1 MNRRQFARTLAV
13 TAASYRRILG
23 ANERLG
29 VALIGSGRRGRDV
42 AKAAVATTQADVRVI
57 CDIYRV
63 QRERA
68 REVLGAGEVKPYECA
83 THEEALGRPGVDAV
97 ILATPDHL
105 HLSLAA
111 AAFAAG
117 KHVYLEKPAIHKFEE
132 GAALAEAARKAN
144 KVCQVGTQ
152 QRSGSHYKDVR
163 DNYLTPHKLGHVVFA
178 RTAWNNFPWQAR
190 NIASA
195 PKPDDL
201 DWDRFLGPAPK
212 VPYEAA
218 RYDAWRYYPDYGGG
232 VLADI
237 FNHWADS
244 AQWLM
249 GDESPLHAVALGGIY
264 ELRDGR
270 LNPDTV
276 NAVVQ
281 YKDWNLTFE
290 CTVLSVR
297 DDRPGILFQGDEGS
311 LFIARDGYLYT
322 PYKGAPVEVKA
333 TEDLDRAHFA
343 DFVNAVHTNSRP
355 SAAIDTALKGLL
367 PCHMARAAY
376 WSGKRAS
383 YDEKTNQ
390 ITTS

>member
-1 MNRRQFARTLAV
+1 MTRRQFAHTLGVSAF
-13 TAASYRRILG
+13 SYQRILG
-23 ANERLG
+23 ANERIGL
-29 VALIGSGRRGRDV
+29 ALIGSGRRGRDV
-42 AKAAVATTQADVRVI
+42 AKAAIGTTQADLHVI
-57 CDIYRV
+57 CDVYDV

-68 REVLGAGEVKPYECA
+68 REALSAGERKPHECA
-83 THEEALGRPGVDAV
+83 AHEEALARPGVDAV
-97 ILATPDHL
+97 IIATPDHL
-105 HLSLAA
+105 HLSLAQ

-117 KHVYLEKPAIHKFEE
+117 KHVYLEKPVVHKFEE
-132 GAALAEAARKAN
+132 GSALVEAARKAN

-152 QRSGSHYKDVR
+152 QRSGSHYKAVR
-163 DNYLTPHKLGHVVFA
+163 EQYLGPHKLGHVVFV

-190 NIASA
+190 HIGKAA
-195 PKPDDL
+195 QPEGL

-218 RYDAWRYYPDYGGG
+218 RYDAWRYYPDYGNG

-249 GDESPLHAVALGGIY
+249 DDTTPMHAVALGGIY

-270 LNPDTV
+270 ANPDTV
-276 NAVVQ
+276 NAIIQ
-281 YKDWNLTFE
+281 YKDWNLSFE
-290 CTVLSVR
+290 STVLSLR
-297 DDRPGILFQGDEGS
+297 DDRPGMLFQGDEGAVF
-311 LFIARDGYLYT
+311 LARDGYVYT
-322 PYKGAPVEVKA
+322 PFKGSPVEVKA
-333 TEDLDRAHFA
+333 TEDLDRTHFA
-343 DFVNAVHTNSRP
+343 DFLNAVRSNSRP
-355 SAAIDTALKGLL
+355 SASVEIALKGLL
-367 PCHMARAAY
+367 PCQMALAAY